1 MPIINDLDSGV
12 RFSDHYK
19 DELFLFWYADGKPSS
34 PRFAKTIPPDT
45 AGNKPSPATLGH
57 WMTERSAWRKRSE
70 TLDEEVKNQ
79 IEAYAIAK
87 KVEMLTR
94 HSDVGRELQEVGA
107 EYIREN
113 LDKLKPSTAV
123 RMIVEGVRIEQNSR
137 GIGTAFKEM
146 IDMPDAELAAKI
158 EDLLDRTKV
167 EISQI
172 EDGNQ

>member
-1 MPIINDLDSGV
+1 LPIINDLDNNI

-19 DELFLFWYADGKPSS
+19 DELFLLWYAEGKPSS
-34 PRFAKTIPPDT
+34 PRFARKIPPDT
-45 AGNKPSPATLGH
+45 SGKKPSPATLSN
-57 WMTERSAWRKRSE
+57 WMTEGSAWRKRAE
-70 TLDEEVKNQ
+70 ILDEEVKNQ

-94 HSDVGRELQEVGA
+94 HSDVGKELQETGA
-107 EYIREN
+107 QYIREN
-113 LDKLKPSTAV
+113 MDKLKPSTAV

-146 IDMPDAELAAKI
+146 IEMPDDELASKI
-158 EDLLDRTKV
+158 EELIGRSKV

-172 EDGNQ
+172 EDDNE